1 MTFPSIPM
9 VNYVTRVYM
18 YFPAM
23 CLNVRLQS
31 TSLTLMS
38 NVHITSC
45 YLLQVLGAGGDAVV
59 GAGEKRVAPQKMG
72 NDEMKRCF
80 VCYYVVMDL
89 KTAKNTPVRDRGTG
103 VETFILME
111 TVYPLNH
118 LLGRGGYTVGVAVI
132 SACFLIPILRSSPHS
147 SSSFQYHLS
156 FFLLPP
162 SSFLLPPPSSS
173 FPRWLT

>member
-1 MTFPSIPM
+1 M
-9 VNYVTRVYM
+9 VNYGTRVYM

-23 CLNVRLQS
+23 CLINVRLQS

-118 LLGRGGYTVGVAVI
+118 LLGRGGYTVGSGRHIRLFPHLHPPFFSSFI
-132 SACFLIPILRSSPHS
+132 SILPIPSFVLLRPP
-147 SSSFQYHLS
+147 SSSFL
-156 FFLLPP
+156 
-162 SSFLLPPPSSS
+162 LLPPPSSS

>member
-1 MTFPSIPM
+1 
-9 VNYVTRVYM
+9 M

-23 CLNVRLQS
+23 CLINVRLQS

-132 SACFLIPILRSSPHS
+132 SACFLIFILRSSPHS
-147 SSSFQYHLS
+147 SPSFQFHFSSSFV
-156 FFLLPP
+156 
-162 SSFLLPPPSSS
+162 LLPPPSSS